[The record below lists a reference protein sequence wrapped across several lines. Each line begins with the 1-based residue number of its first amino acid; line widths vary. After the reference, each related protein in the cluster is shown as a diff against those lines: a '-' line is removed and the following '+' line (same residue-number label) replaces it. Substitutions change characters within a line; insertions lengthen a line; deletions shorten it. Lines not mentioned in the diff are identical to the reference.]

1 MDWQVRVFGSASGKF
16 AAWCATQ
23 KIRLTSS
30 TADALNRTSEIT
42 TSFSSKPSR
51 YRSENCAA
59 HTGGIGDIAGRR
71 AEQRD
76 HELLMLRKSRSKAQ
90 FNDSF

>member
-30 TADALNRTSEIT
+30 TADALNRYFRDHGIIFLETLSI
-42 TSFSSKPSR
+42 SFRKLRRSYWR
-51 YRSENCAA
+51 YRRHCRTA
-59 HTGGIGDIAGRR
+59 
-71 AEQRD
+71 
-76 HELLMLRKSRSKAQ
+76 SRTA
-90 FNDSF
+90 